1 MRRTSLMA
9 MLFACLLVV
18 GLAQAAAA
26 ADDLAG
32 TAAFMNIGLGAR
44 AMGMGGAFVSIADD
58 ATCVYYNPAGLAIQ
72 DGRSL
77 TSFYTNQYG
86 QAGYL
91 GFAYAQKGFG
101 GGILTLSATDIQGT
115 DEFGNPTETYSLT
128 ERALL
133 ASAART
139 YKGLHIGGTVK
150 YYSQSLPDLQGSGV
164 TCDLGLLYE
173 GNQYKIGA
181 VGRNL
186 FGQVSYANGSAD
198 PFDRVFVVGVST
210 DVVPRLTLA
219 LDYETNRTAHVG
231 GEYRLDMFDLRGGA
245 VFRDG
250 HTSLTAG
257 LGVRTGMFR
266 FDYAYETHEI
276 LPDMHRLSVQ
286 VRF

>member
-1 MRRTSLMA
+1 MA
-9 MLFACLLVV
+9 MIFACLLVV
-18 GLAQAAAA
+18 GLAEAAAA

-72 DGRSL
+72 DGRSF

-101 GGILTLSATDIQGT
+101 GGILSLSASDIQGT
-115 DEFGNPTETYSLT
+115 DEFGNPTESYSLS

-133 ASAART
+133 ASAAGT
-139 YKGLHIGGTVK
+139 YRGLHIGGTVK

-198 PFDRVFVVGVST
+198 PFDRTFVVGAST
-210 DVVPRLTLA
+210 DVVPRFTLA
-219 LDYETNRTAHVG
+219 LDYETNGTAHVG